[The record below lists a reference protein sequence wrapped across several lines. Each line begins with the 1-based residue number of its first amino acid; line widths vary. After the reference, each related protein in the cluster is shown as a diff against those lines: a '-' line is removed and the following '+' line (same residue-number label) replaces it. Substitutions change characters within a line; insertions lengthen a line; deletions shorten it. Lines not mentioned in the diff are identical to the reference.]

1 MIQGR
6 TIRYEGVGGFFLQLF
21 FAEGWE
27 TNIFF
32 SPGQKDK
39 QIIFVNIYICSILL
53 SKLRTTLFF
62 FLFCSQHYFFTHPL
76 PQSNGASL
84 CETEIKKRMT
94 YVTQL
99 HEP

>member
-39 QIIFVNIYICSILL
+39 QIIFVNIYLL
-53 SKLRTTLFF
+53 YFTKKTTYYTIF
-62 FLFCSQHYFFTHPL
+62 FLFCSQHYFFHP
-76 PQSNGASL
+76 PPPP
-84 CETEIKKRMT
+84 I
-94 YVTQL
+94 
-99 HEP
+99 